1 MRSER
6 KLKNNMIN
14 TILNKYLNNEK
25 KVNISNYGLNSINNL
40 LGHLKNPQKNF
51 KSLHIAGTNGKGS
64 TAFMIASILQN
75 SGYKTGLYTSP
86 HLLRIN
92 ERIKI
97 NLTDINDE
105 LLHRYIIEIDRF
117 SDSEGSVPTYFDVL
131 TAAAFKYFSDEH
143 VDIAVIETGLGG
155 RLDSTNVVTPE
166 LSIITDISLDHTQIL
181 GDNLIDITIE
191 KCGII
196 KPGVPVITSNT
207 DPEILT
213 VIDEFSRRLDSELY
227 AYNRN
232 FFTCNIINENNHFK
246 FDYILKD
253 LTIPGIHLSLY
264 PIHQV
269 KNSALVITSA
279 LYLQRRNFPLISN
292 EIIYESMKN
301 AEVPGRFQKLSLEPL
316 IIFDPAHNFESLNNL
331 ISGLAVFY
339 PEKNKKLIL
348 SLMKD
353 KAENR
358 TLDILKKSDIYYYV
372 LNEERAYIPE
382 PGRFK
387 EIITDENILLDIIKK
402 ADLNDEIIIFT
413 GTFRIYALALSILN
427 KFKKTESK

>member
-1 MRSER
+1 
-6 KLKNNMIN
+6 MIN

-25 KVNISNYGLNSINNL
+25 KVNISNYGLNSIIHL

-64 TAFMIASILQN
+64 TAFMIASILQK

-105 LLHRYIIEIDRF
+105 LLLRYISEIDRF
-117 SDSEGSVPTYFDVL
+117 SDSEGCVPTYFDVL

-166 LSIITDISLDHTQIL
+166 LSIITDISLDHTRIL
-181 GDNLIDITIE
+181 GDNLRDITIE

-227 AYNRN
+227 AYSRN
-232 FFTCNIINENNHFK
+232 FFTCNITNEKNYLSKPNIDNAVK
-246 FDYILKD
+246 ANREKELMQSEELGLK
-253 LTIPGIHLSLY
+253 IWSE
-264 PIHQV
+264 
-269 KNSALVITSA
+269 
-279 LYLQRRNFPLISN
+279 LISN
-292 EIIYESMKN
+292 
-301 AEVPGRFQKLSLEPL
+301 
-316 IIFDPAHNFESLNNL
+316 
-331 ISGLAVFY
+331 
-339 PEKNKKLIL
+339 
-348 SLMKD
+348 
-353 KAENR
+353 
-358 TLDILKKSDIYYYV
+358 
-372 LNEERAYIPE
+372 
-382 PGRFK
+382 
-387 EIITDENILLDIIKK
+387 
-402 ADLNDEIIIFT
+402 
-413 GTFRIYALALSILN
+413 
-427 KFKKTESK
+427 

>member
-1 MRSER
+1 
-6 KLKNNMIN
+6 
-14 TILNKYLNNEK
+14 
-25 KVNISNYGLNSINNL
+25 
-40 LGHLKNPQKNF
+40 
-51 KSLHIAGTNGKGS
+51 
-64 TAFMIASILQN
+64 
-75 SGYKTGLYTSP
+75 
-86 HLLRIN
+86 
-92 ERIKI
+92 
-97 NLTDINDE
+97 
-105 LLHRYIIEIDRF
+105 
-117 SDSEGSVPTYFDVL
+117 
-131 TAAAFKYFSDEH
+131 
-143 VDIAVIETGLGG
+143 
-155 RLDSTNVVTPE
+155 
-166 LSIITDISLDHTQIL
+166 
-181 GDNLIDITIE
+181 
-191 KCGII
+191 
-196 KPGVPVITSNT
+196 
-207 DPEILT
+207 
-213 VIDEFSRRLDSELY
+213 
-227 AYNRN
+227 
-232 FFTCNIINENNHFK
+232 
-246 FDYILKD
+246 
-253 LTIPGIHLSLY
+253 
-264 PIHQV
+264 
-269 KNSALVITSA
+269 
-279 LYLQRRNFPLISN
+279 
-292 EIIYESMKN
+292 MKN